1 MIPKFFSIPKQP
13 MKLDFGQTALKI
25 NVSFAAAVTLM
36 LILDSSG
43 ICAVAL
49 LCCVIHEAGH
59 IICLLALGEK
69 PKKIELSFYGIK
81 LERAQLPSIKSADE
95 IAVYASGPVMNF
107 VLSALLFIASN
118 GMPNLKTAGVI
129 SLCVGMF
136 NLVPCRPL
144 DGGNILFAAL
154 CLMTDEERAEKACGL
169 VSFCT
174 IIPLGIAGIFLAFG
188 KGNFTLLAVAVYL
201 GVCIFASKK
210 KL

>member
-1 MIPKFFSIPKQP
+1 MP

-59 IICLLALGEK
+59 IVCLLALGEK

-81 LERAQLPSIKSADE
+81 MERAQLPCIKSADE
-95 IAVYASGPVMNF
+95 IAVYASGPALNF

-118 GMPNLKTAGVI
+118 GMPSLKTAAVI
-129 SLCVGMF
+129 SLCVGVF
-136 NLVPCRPL
+136 NLIPCRPL
-144 DGGNILFAAL
+144 DGGNILFAVL
-154 CLMTDEERAEKACGL
+154 CRFADEDKSEKICRL
-169 VSFCT
+169 VSLCM
-174 IIPLGIAGIFLAFG
+174 IIPLGVAGAFLAFQ
-188 KGNFTLLAVAVYL
+188 KGNFTLLAVTGYL
-201 GVCIFASKK
+201 TVCAFASKN